1 MAYMKEFMLDVC
13 EKYYKGM
20 SCAQIAE
27 DYPEC
32 ITEKHI
38 REIVKA
44 WFITLIVNG
53 AIG

>member
-1 MAYMKEFMLDVC
+1 MACMKEFMLDVC
-13 EKYYKGM
+13 EKYYNGM

-32 ITEKHI
+32 ITEKYI
-38 REIVKA
+38 SEIVET
-44 WFITLIVNG
+44 WFVKMLING